1 MDPLLLLLGAGLLL
15 LRRKRARVRLPAGA
29 GEQVCYPLQVA
40 GSAVD
45 ADGLEPAAMAFY
57 HRVACAWGQPL
68 TMTSGRRSYV
78 AQADA
83 MARKVSRG
91 ENLRQ
96 LYRDREQIDAL
107 LELPV
112 GDWPGELRRW
122 AEAGRPLSSHLGGR
136 AFDLRSRDM
145 TDGQLQKLSAL
156 VGQLGGRAVVES
168 DHIHVEIPRS

>member
-45 ADGLEPAAMAFY
+45 ADGLEPAAVAFY
-57 HRVACAWGQPL
+57 HRLSCAWGQPL
-68 TMTSGRRSYV
+68 IMTSGRRSYT

-83 MARKVSRG
+83 MARKLQRG

-96 LYRDREQIDAL
+96 LYRDKEQIDAL
-107 LELPV
+107 LSLSV
-112 GDWPGELRRW
+112 ANWPAELRRW

-145 TDGQLQKLSAL
+145 EPAQLQELAAL
-156 VGQLGGRAVVES
+156 INRLGGRAVVES